1 MSFDVGAPLQGTPT
15 WEVGPGGGSDT
26 IYGVTIGA
34 DGTITLPGGMRVPN
48 FPSRPTGGTGPE
60 GLPGGTVPINPDRAT
75 PAGQIGSGGFITPGR
90 DPRPGDF
97 NGVGQVGS
105 VGAPD
110 SNFIKDIYQ
119 TAIENLREF
128 INPDGT
134 FKLAVPGVGL
144 PTPDRPGAPNVG
156 SNPSAPATPGTP
168 PSTPQPQPPATPN
181 APPSGGN
188 LDDENNNGGWTIPTI
203 RPRPGDPVIPT
214 NSGDPGGGS
223 NVPDTDLFNFG
234 IGTPNE
240 ANANNA
246 SQSQSTNLL
255 FDPQANLI
263 QSLLPQ
269 LQAMA
274 NQQGQDIGNMAPGLS
289 QGLQGQGQDFL
300 GQLGGGQNQY
310 LQQLGNFNGAA
321 NGGQDVF
328 NQLASGNNQ
337 FQMGLANPSS
347 NQFIDGQIDA
357 LGTDIN
363 RQLQRQNVGIG
374 QEATMG
380 GARGGS
386 RQGVAEGIAQEG
398 ALNEFATGSAN
409 LRAQDAALQ
418 QQLQSQGQ
426 SQALQAQMFGAS
438 GLQGGSQFQTAQ
450 ELSGLQ
456 GASAGT
462 NQLSGINQGGAS
474 QGLGQ
479 LQNQFNLGLSQ
490 FGAEFSPFANLA
502 GLFDPIMQANSQSA
516 SSGQSSSDGGF
527 NFSLGI

>member
-26 IYGVTIGA
+26 IYGITIGA
-34 DGTITLPGGMRVPN
+34 DGTITLPGGIRMPN

-60 GLPGGTVPINPDRAT
+60 GLPGGTVPINPGRAT
-75 PAGQIGSGGFITPGR
+75 PSDQIGSGGFITPGR

-119 TAIENLREF
+119 TAIERLREF

-134 FKLAVPGVGL
+134 FKLSVPGVGL

-156 SNPSAPATPGTP
+156 SNPGTPATPGT
-168 PSTPQPQPPATPN
+168 
-181 APPSGGN
+181 PPSGGN
-188 LDDENNNGGWTIPTI
+188 LDDENNSGGLPFPI
-203 RPRPGDPVIPT
+203 IPT
-214 NSGDPGGGS
+214 NPGDLGGGS
-223 NVPDTDLFNFG
+223 NVAAGNPVQNPDLFDFG
-234 IGTPNE
+234 IGRPNE

-274 NQQGQDIGNMAPGLS
+274 NQQGQDIGNLAPGLS

-310 LQQLGNFNGAA
+310 LQQLANFNGAA

-347 NQFIDGQIDA
+347 NQFIDAQVDA
-357 LGTDIN
+357 LGSDIN

-374 QEATMG
+374 QEASMG

-418 QQLQSQGQ
+418 QQLQQQGQ

>member
-1 MSFDVGAPLQGTPT
+1 M
-15 WEVGPGGGSDT
+15 
-26 IYGVTIGA
+26 
-34 DGTITLPGGMRVPN
+34 
-48 FPSRPTGGTGPE
+48 
-60 GLPGGTVPINPDRAT
+60 
-75 PAGQIGSGGFITPGR
+75 
-90 DPRPGDF
+90 
-97 NGVGQVGS
+97 GQVGS

-156 SNPSAPATPGTP
+156 SNPNAPATPGTP
-168 PSTPQPQPPATPN
+168 PSTPLPLPPATPNTPPSGGNLDDENNNGGLPFPIIPTTPGTPPSMPQPQPPATPN

-203 RPRPGDPVIPT
+203 PTRPGDPVIPT
-214 NSGDPGGGS
+214 NPGDPGGGS
-223 NVPDTDLFNFG
+223 NVAAGNPVQNPDLFDFG
-234 IGTPNE
+234 IGRPNE

-274 NQQGQDIGNMAPGLS
+274 NQQGQDIGNMAPGLA

-310 LQQLGNFNGAA
+310 LQQLANFNGAA

-386 RQGVAEGIAQEG
+386 RQGVAEGIAQQG

-409 LRAQDAALQ
+409 LRSQDAALQ
-418 QQLQSQGQ
+418 QQLQQQGQ

>member
-1 MSFDVGAPLQGTPT
+1 MSFEAIYQPKSDDPFNSTWVGS
-15 WEVGPGGGSDT
+15 SDWT
-26 IYGVTIGA
+26 A
-34 DGTITLPGGMRVPN
+34 DFYRGDI
-48 FPSRPTGGTGPE
+48 GTG
-60 GLPGGTVPINPDRAT
+60 
-75 PAGQIGSGGFITPGR
+75 GSGGLS
-90 DPRPGDF
+90 DDF
-97 NGVGQVGS
+97 YKSLNIPTRFPSGGSLIGQLPEDWFQRLLGGLKGGIGIFGKPEDYPQNVNNP
-105 VGAPD
+105 GAPD
-110 SNFIKDIYQ
+110 FSQ
-119 TAIENLREF
+119 
-128 INPDGT
+128 P
-134 FKLAVPGVGL
+134 
-144 PTPDRPGAPNVG
+144 
-156 SNPSAPATPGTP
+156 TPGTP
-168 PSTPQPQPPATPN
+168 GNTTGPLPGIPIPIPTPGAPTP
-181 APPSGGN
+181 GDN
-188 LDDENNNGGWTIPTI
+188 LDDPQDSNDNGGLPLPIF
-203 RPRPGDPVIPT
+203 IPT
-214 NSGDPGGGS
+214 NPGDLGGGS
-223 NVPDTDLFNFG
+223 NVAENPNLFDFG
-234 IGTPNE
+234 IGRPNE
-240 ANANNA
+240 SNANSA

-263 QSLLPQ
+263 RSLLPQ

-289 QGLQGQGQDFL
+289 QFLQGQGQDFL

-310 LQQLGNFNGAA
+310 LQQLANFNGAA

-337 FQMGLANPSS
+337 FQMGLANPAN

-380 GARGGS
+380 NARGGS
-386 RQGVAEGIAQEG
+386 RQGVAEGIAQQG

-418 QQLQSQGQ
+418 QQLQQQGQ